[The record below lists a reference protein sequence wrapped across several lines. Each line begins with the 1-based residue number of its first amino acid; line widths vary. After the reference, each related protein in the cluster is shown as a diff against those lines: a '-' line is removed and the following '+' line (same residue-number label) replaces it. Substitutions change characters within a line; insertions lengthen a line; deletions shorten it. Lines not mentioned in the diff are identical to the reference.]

1 MNDANIRAIGKI
13 LGVLQVIVAIFVFD
27 ADQWNEMIVSALLFL
42 GGVLTL
48 TTDMNATFIQKCRSI
63 LSYVAILLA
72 VVLVIMR
79 LTVG

>member
-13 LGVLQVIVAIFVFD
+13 LGVLQIIVAIFVFD
-27 ADQWNEMIVSALLFL
+27 TGQWNEMIVSALLFL